1 MLSYVDDNTIELAWR
16 ECQAFFL
23 PGMKKLLN
31 NYLESFRGLSK
42 EIWWLA
48 LITLIN
54 RSGTMVIPFLS
65 LYLTKDLGFT
75 LERVGMIMTFFG
87 LGSLVGTWI
96 GGKLTDAFGYY
107 KIMMASLIGTGL
119 LFISIQFLN
128 SFWLVCSGI
137 FVLMMVADAFRPAAF
152 VAMSAYSKP
161 ENKTRSIT
169 LIRLAINIGFSAG
182 PAVGGFIIAT
192 IGYSGLFW
200 VDGVTCLF
208 AVGLLLLLL
217 HPKKARES
225 DTITNETPDSVY
237 SDRPYWIF
245 FAAMVLCGFI
255 FVQYFSTVPLYYNEI
270 HSLSE
275 NQIGLILGFNGLL
288 IFILEMPLI
297 RYLELKG
304 RSKIHNMMLGFFLVT
319 MSFLILNFTD
329 WSGILIIGMILM
341 TFGEMIIF
349 PFSNAWALERAKKGK
364 QGEYMAMYNIAFS
377 LAHIFAHNSGMRSIS
392 NFGYQISWYGA
403 TSIGLLGIFLL
414 LFLNIRLNRKSR

>member
-1 MLSYVDDNTIELAWR
+1 
-16 ECQAFFL
+16 
-23 PGMKKLLN
+23 MKKLFA
-31 NYLESFRGLSK
+31 NYLESFHGLSR

-65 LYLTKDLGFT
+65 LYLTKDLGFS
-75 LERVGMIMTFFG
+75 LENVGMIMTFFG

-96 GGKLTDAFGYY
+96 GGKLTDLFGYY

-119 LFISIQFLN
+119 LFISIQFLS

-152 VAMSAYSKP
+152 VAMSAYSKS

-182 PAVGGFIIAT
+182 PAVGGLIIAT

-200 VDGVTCLF
+200 VDGVTCLL
-208 AVGLLLLLL
+208 AAALLLLLL
-217 HPKKARES
+217 HPKKTRES
-225 DTITNETPDSVY
+225 DTTINEAPVSVY

-245 FAAMVLCGFI
+245 FAAMVLCSFI

-275 NQIGLILGFNGLL
+275 NQIGLLLGMNGFL
-288 IFILEMPLI
+288 IFVLEMPLI

-304 RSKIHNMMLGFFLVT
+304 RSKIHNMMLGFLLVT
-319 MSFLILNFTD
+319 LSFLILNLTE
-329 WSGILIIGMILM
+329 WPGILIIGMILM

-349 PFSNAWALERAKKGK
+349 PFSNAWALERAKHGK
-364 QGEYMAMYNIAFS
+364 QGEYMAIYSIAFS
-377 LAHIFAHNSGMRSIS
+377 FAHIFAHNSGMRSIS
-392 NFGYQISWYGA
+392 NFGYEITWFGA
-403 TSIGLLGIFLL
+403 SFIGLLGIL
-414 LFLNIRLNRKSR
+414 LFLFLKNRLERKSR